1 MDEVRLVGPSPLC
14 VRRENHADDYSARKE
29 KITGGHMR
37 KINIPGFVI
46 FSARLYGGVFIL
58 SYFLLA
64 AWRAYLNGLDV

>member
-1 MDEVRLVGPSPLC
+1 
-14 VRRENHADDYSARKE
+14 
-29 KITGGHMR
+29 MR
-37 KINIPGFVI
+37 KINIPGFEI